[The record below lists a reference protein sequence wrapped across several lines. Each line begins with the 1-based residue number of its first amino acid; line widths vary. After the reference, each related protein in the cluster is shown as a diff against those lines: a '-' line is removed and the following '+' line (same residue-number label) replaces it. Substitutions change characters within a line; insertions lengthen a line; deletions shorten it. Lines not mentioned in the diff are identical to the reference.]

1 MKLRGWQRTKKR
13 DTSKL
18 GENFMQKKKQIKE
31 KKELAQDTYQGGIH
45 QGDVSESAL
54 DL

>member
-1 MKLRGWQRTKKR
+1 MA
-13 DTSKL
+13 
-18 GENFMQKKKQIKE
+18 ENKEEGYQQAGRKFYVEKKQIKE